1 MTILNTGSNKKFSSG
16 WENIFSGK
24 ETKKKASVA
33 AVTKVTKKTPAK
45 KTAVK
50 KKAGAATKP
59 AKKSKKK

>member
-24 ETKKKASVA
+24 ETKKKESVA
-33 AVTKVTKKTPAK
+33 AVTKLTKKAPAK
-45 KTAVK
+45 KATAQK
-50 KKAGAATKP
+50 KP

>member
-24 ETKKKASVA
+24 ETKKKESVA
-33 AVTKVTKKTPAK
+33 AVTKVTKRAPVK
-45 KTAVK
+45 KTTPK
-50 KKAGAATKP
+50 KKPAAATKP